1 MYQHAIKR
9 NGSLAFRIIPLAS
22 IPSLTASP
30 VSVKELVVGRR
41 SNRNKRLLETT
52 LPTLGERIF
61 QGMAVAPG
69 IAEGKVLIH
78 FQEDEVIPFRDL
90 SEEDLDAE
98 VARFEAAL
106 LATRRELQELQE
118 RLTESAGA
126 GDASIFDAHLLV
138 LEDPSLIDEVN
149 KGIRNQKHNA
159 EFIFQGVSHRFI
171 KTLSEINDAY
181 LRERAIDLEDV
192 ARRVIRHL
200 LGKSGQRL
208 TGHDRNHI
216 IVADELT
223 PSDTATLNRENV
235 AGFITE
241 KGSKTSHTAIMARAL
256 GIPAIV
262 GAEGICDRLKN
273 GDVILI
279 DGYSGKIFF
288 NPSPKTLAEY
298 QQLAEEKEHIEE
310 GLETLRE
317 SDAVTLDGRRIV
329 LSANIELPE
338 ELDDVMSCGAEG
350 IGLYRTEFLY
360 FNRTTPPDEEEQ
372 YAIYRRVAER
382 IAPQS
387 AIIRT
392 LDIGG
397 DKPTEC
403 LDIGEEENPFLGCRA
418 IRFCLRH
425 PEIFKTQLRA
435 ILRAAVHGNLRL
447 MFPMISGREELLHA
461 KSLLNEAMEELRARG
476 EPFQVDIELGIMIE
490 VPSAAI
496 IADLLAKEV
505 KFFSVGTNDLLQYL
519 MAADRGNDRIAHL
532 HDPAHPAV
540 ARTLKTIID
549 AAHAAGIWVG
559 ICGELAGDIEFTPL
573 LIGLGIDE
581 LSASAALVPRI
592 KKAIRSLDLP
602 ACQEIA
608 MHALSGE
615 RAVEIYARTTGL
627 ARSRYG
633 DLF

>member
-1 MYQHAIKR
+1 MAEPPPEV
-9 NGSLAFRIIPLAS
+9 A
-22 IPSLTASP
+22 
-30 VSVKELVVGRR
+30 
-41 SNRNKRLLETT
+41 
-52 LPTLGERIF
+52 GERIF
-61 QGMAVAPG
+61 QGMGVAPG

-78 FQEDEVIPFRDL
+78 FQEEEAIPFRDIPE
-90 SEEDLDAE
+90 SELDAE

-106 LATRRELQELQE
+106 LATRKELAELQE

-149 KGIRNQKHNA
+149 KGIRAQRHNA
-159 EFIFQGVSHRFI
+159 EFVFQGVSHHFI
-171 KTLSEINDAY
+171 KTLSAIDDAY
-181 LRERAIDLEDV
+181 LRERALDLEDV

-208 TGHDRNHI
+208 TAHDRNHI

-223 PSDTATLNRENV
+223 PSDTATLNRGNV
-235 AGFITE
+235 GGFVTE

-262 GAEGICDRLKN
+262 GIEGICDKLEN

-279 DGYSGKIFF
+279 DGYSGKLFL
-288 NPSPKTLAEY
+288 NPSAETLSGY

-317 SDAVTLDGRRIV
+317 SDSVTMDGRHII

-338 ELDDVMSCGAEG
+338 ELDDVASCGAEG

-360 FNRTTPPDEEEQ
+360 FNRSTPPDEEEQ
-372 YAIYRRVAER
+372 YAIYRQVAER

-387 AIIRT
+387 VIIRT

-403 LDIGEEENPFLGCRA
+403 LDLTEEENPFLGCRA

-435 ILRAAVHGNLRL
+435 ILRAAVHGHLRL

-461 KSLLNEAMEELRARG
+461 KSLLDESMEELRARG
-476 EPFQVDIELGIMIE
+476 EAFQADIEVGIMIE
-490 VPSAAI
+490 VPSAAL
-496 IADLLAKEV
+496 IADMLAKEV
-505 KFFSVGTNDLLQYL
+505 KFFSIGTNDLLQYL
-519 MAADRGNDRIAHL
+519 MAADRGNERISHL

-540 ARTLKTIID
+540 TRILKTIID

-559 ICGELAGDIEFTPL
+559 VCGELAGDIEFTPL

-581 LSASAALVPRI
+581 LSASAALVPRV
-592 KKAIRSLDLP
+592 KKAIRSLDVP
-602 ACQEIA
+602 ACQEVVS
-608 MHALSGE
+608 HALAGE

-627 ARSRYG
+627 ARIRYG

>member
-1 MYQHAIKR
+1 MR
-9 NGSLAFRIIPLAS
+9 AS
-22 IPSLTASP
+22 KKNLLQEAKPS
-30 VSVKELVVGRR
+30 EG
-41 SNRNKRLLETT
+41 LEK
-52 LPTLGERIF
+52 IF

-90 SEEDLDAE
+90 TDNELDSEVL
-98 VARFEAAL
+98 RFEGAL
-106 LATRRELQELQE
+106 LATREELQELQK
-118 RLTESAGA
+118 RLSDSAGA
-126 GDASIFDAHLLV
+126 ADAGIFDAHLLV

-149 KGIRNQKHNA
+149 RGIRKEKHNA
-159 EFIFQGVSHRFI
+159 EFVFQGVAHRFI
-171 KTLSEINDAY
+171 KTLSAIDDPY
-181 LRERAIDLEDV
+181 LRERAVDLEDV
-192 ARRVIRHL
+192 TRRITRHL

-208 TGHDRNHI
+208 AHHDRNHI

-223 PSDTATLNRENV
+223 PSDTATLNRGNV

-262 GAEGICDRLKN
+262 GLENICSDLEN
-273 GDVILI
+273 GCTLLM
-279 DGYSGKIFF
+279 DGYSGKIFV
-288 NPSPKTLAEY
+288 NPSADTLAVY
-298 QQLAEEKEHIEE
+298 QTLAAEKEHIEE
-310 GLETLRE
+310 GLESLRE
-317 SDAVTLDGRRIV
+317 SHPVTQDGHRVI

-338 ELDDVMSCGAEG
+338 ELDDVAACGAEG

-360 FNRTTPPDEEEQ
+360 FNRTVPPTEEEQ
-372 YAIYRRVAER
+372 YAVYRHVAER
-382 IAPQS
+382 TAPHG

-397 DKPTEC
+397 DKPTDC
-403 LDIGEEENPFLGCRA
+403 LDLGHEENPFLGCRA

-435 ILRAAVHGNLRL
+435 ILRAGCHGQLRM
-447 MFPMISGREELLHA
+447 MFPMISGYEELLHA
-461 KSLLNEAMEELRARG
+461 KALLQEAISELRGSGAR
-476 EPFQVDIELGIMIE
+476 FQEDMELGVMIE

-496 IADLLAKEV
+496 MAETLAREV
-505 KFFSVGTNDLLQYL
+505 KFFSIGTNDLLQYL
-519 MAADRGNDRIAHL
+519 MAVDRGNEKIAHL
-532 HDPAHPAV
+532 HDPSNPAV
-540 ARTLKTIID
+540 IRILKHIID

-559 ICGELAGDIEFTPL
+559 VCGELAGDIEYTPIL
-573 LIGLGIDE
+573 LGLGVDE

-602 ACQEIA
+602 ICRDVVAN
-608 MHALSGE
+608 ALNGD
-615 RAVEIYARTTGL
+615 RAAEIYARTTGL
-627 ARSRYG
+627 ARTRYG